1 MDRYTILIEMHPVVA
16 HNIVHF
22 RILPLFRARQN
33 EISMEDGNLSEVILR
48 EFRRAYLQREERVQE
63 GIIILKEL

>member
-33 EISMEDGNLSEVILR
+33 EISMEGGNLSEVILR
-48 EFRRAYLQREERVQE
+48 EFRRAIYKERVQE